1 MKKNF
6 FIKRTACFVLLS
18 VCGIVGAYAQSFV
31 LRIPINKVVDPTPPI
46 VIPYSLEESL
56 SFEVYQ
62 TNEELLL
69 SASTD
74 VCNVRVVIKN
84 DCNVVS
90 DETIAIMADENTSID
105 ISSLTSGT
113 YVIKIY
119 YEEEEWQGWFN
130 V

>member
-6 FIKRTACFVLLS
+6 FIKRIACFVLLS
-18 VCGIVGAYAQSFV
+18 VCGIVGSFAQSS
-31 LRIPINKVVDPTPPI
+31 LKGIPIFKINPIPPI
-46 VIPYSLEESL
+46 IIPLSLEEPL

-62 TNEELLL
+62 TNENLLL
-69 SASTD
+69 SANMD
-74 VCNVRVVIKN
+74 VYNVRIVVEN
-84 DCNVVS
+84 DCNVVI
-90 DETIAIMADENTSID
+90 DEAIALMAEETTPID

-130 V
+130 I

>member
-18 VCGIVGAYAQSFV
+18 VCGIAGSFAQSSLKGV
-31 LRIPINKVVDPTPPI
+31 PITKFYPLPPI

-62 TNEELLL
+62 TNEELLI
-69 SASTD
+69 SANTD
-74 VCNVRVVIKN
+74 INNVRIVVEN
-84 DCNVVS
+84 DCNVVI
-90 DETIAIMADENTSID
+90 DEAIAIMFQEATPID

-113 YVIKIY
+113 YCIRIY
-119 YEEEEWQGWFN
+119 CDGEEWIGWFN
-130 V
+130 I